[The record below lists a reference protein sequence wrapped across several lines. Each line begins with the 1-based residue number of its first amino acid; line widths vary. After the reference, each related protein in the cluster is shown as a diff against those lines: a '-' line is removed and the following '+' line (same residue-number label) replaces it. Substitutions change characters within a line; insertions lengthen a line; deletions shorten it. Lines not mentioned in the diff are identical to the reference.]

1 MPDSDPDEFINMR
14 VPRAEYEKLKQLRE
28 KMKNTGKYSWAG
40 SLALGAFIG
49 LVAGLVIDEY
59 LNKDEK

>member
-1 MPDSDPDEFINMR
+1 MPDSEPDEYINMR

-28 KMKNTGKYSWAG
+28 KMKKNPSYSWAG

-59 LNKDEK
+59 LNKDKK